1 MKKHMSIVSCM
12 VAVAGFAS
20 VASAQVRISQLYVGG
35 GFSTAPAS
43 VFQNDYI
50 ELFNPTNTAISLNG
64 WSLQKAAVTG
74 TNWSG
79 RIVFGASDTIP
90 ANGYFLVQCNTSAAP
105 TQPLITPTPDRIGTN
120 AGDGSNGIDMSA
132 SGTGGTKV
140 VLLRPGAP
148 IPIANTVSNPLT
160 DATVSSFISDF
171 VGVGT
176 ANAFE
181 GTAPAPQPQLNG
193 GTPAGQWAIV
203 RGANGCNDTNN
214 NQGDFLLVAIGSGAG
229 QILPRNSASPT
240 NNCNFVDCNGNSIN
254 DATEIAGNPSLDCNT
269 NGTID
274 SCELNST
281 TDCNANSQLDVCEI
295 AGNALLDRNTNGIID
310 SCEIAQFADLDSCNN
325 NGIID
330 QFDTPGAGQ
339 DCNANGVID
348 CWEIKL
354 GQLTDVDTNG
364 VSDVCEGAIVVEAT
378 VSAYTQGAAGTPP
391 RDGITNETS
400 GSTFFNTQN
409 LTSTTAFYGYGI
421 ARFDNAAVAT
431 AAPGRIY
438 LALTQSNA
446 GFTRPQVIFP
456 GDPDNV
462 QVFYSDSQDSTVI
475 TPGTNTPNNNLPV
488 AGWDN
493 NTLFADRALAGSYLF
508 VQGSNPPPAIPFGG
522 SSNGNGT
529 RDSIKLYDAS
539 QTNTAGGEAIRN
551 EVAGGT
557 GVLTL
562 VVNHAPNAIGA
573 VAATY
578 AGTNNINYRGPS
590 LVVFPGGPVLPTC
603 GSIDFNRDGLFPDD
617 SDLVDFLNVL
627 AGGICSTD
635 PEPGCDTIDFNG
647 DGLFPDDND
656 LIDFLIVLAGGQPVN
671 CTP

>member
-20 VASAQVRISQLYVGG
+20 VASAQVRISQAYGG
-35 GFSTAPAS
+35 GGATTGSPTFNA
-43 VFQNDYI
+43 DYV
-50 ELFNPTNTAISLNG
+50 ELFNASTSSVTLVGHALQYTGATSSNTTAWTVFRLPTI
-64 WSLQKAAVTG
+64 
-74 TNWSG
+74 
-79 RIVFGASDTIP
+79 TIP
-90 ANGYFLVQCNTSAAP
+90 ANSYYLVQVSEPQANATGGPISPAPDIRPTTITPAP
-105 TQPLITPTPDRIGTN
+105 TQLF
-120 AGDGSNGIDMSA
+120 MSA
-132 SGTGGTKV
+132 TTGKIAFTSNVTALVGPNSTAAVVDLIGYGPTVNLSEGTSPAP
-140 VLLRPGAP
+140 VLTNVLALFR
-148 IPIANTVSNPLT
+148 ANNGCQDTNVNG
-160 DATVSSFISDF
+160 SDF
-171 VGVGT
+171 T
-176 ANAFE
+176 AS
-181 GTAPAPQPQLNG
+181 APA
-193 GTPAGQWAIV
+193 
-203 RGANGCNDTNN
+203 
-214 NQGDFLLVAIGSGAG
+214 
-229 QILPRNSASPT
+229 PRNSASAT
-240 NNCNFVDCNGNSIN
+240 NTCSAIVDCNNNGIADNV
-254 DATEIAGNPSLDCNT
+254 EIAGNASLDCNNNT
-269 NGTID
+269 LLD
-274 SCELNST
+274 SCEINSNN
-281 TDCNANSQLDVCEI
+281 DCDGNGQLDSCQI

-310 SCEIAQFADLDSCNN
+310 SCDIALFADLDSCNN

-354 GQLTDVDTNG
+354 GQLTDVDANG

-378 VSAYTQGAAGTPP
+378 VSAYTQGAAGTPA

-400 GSTFFNTQN
+400 GSIFFNTQN
-409 LTSTTAFYGYGI
+409 LTSTTAFFGYGI

-456 GDPDNV
+456 GDPNNV
-462 QVFYSDSQDSTVI
+462 EVFYSNSQDSTVI
-475 TPGTNTPNNNLPV
+475 TPGTNTTPNNNLTV
-488 AGWDN
+488 AGWNDN
-493 NTLFADRALAGSYLF
+493 SLFADRAIAGSYLF
-508 VQGSNPPPAIPFGG
+508 VQGSNPPPAIPSGG

-539 QTNTAGGEAIRN
+539 QTNTAGGESIRN

-578 AGTNNINYRGPS
+578 AGTNSIYRGPS